1 MKSEII
7 NVGTELLLGD
17 IVNTNSRY
25 LSKKLAE
32 IGIDVF
38 FHTVVGDNRERLK
51 STFITALNRSDLI
64 IITGGLG
71 PTKDD
76 ITKEVICE
84 VLDIELILDTNILS
98 KIKSY
103 FKSCLKGMPHNNIKQ
118 AYIPK
123 GSKILPNEIGT
134 APGFIIEKNGKI
146 ITLLPGPPKELSS
159 MFENYLQQY
168 LSSKSKYTIKSLTI
182 KTIGIGESDLE
193 MRIKDIIENQSN
205 PTIATY
211 AKEGQV
217 EIRIT
222 AKATNEEVANR
233 LINNVVDKITP
244 IIKDYIYSYNNETLE
259 ELVYK
264 ILLERKL
271 KIGFCESCTGGLI
284 ASRFTKIPGA
294 SKVFEE
300 GIITYSNESK
310 LRELG
315 VRKETLQKYGAVSK
329 ETALEM
335 AIGLKK
341 KSKVDIALSVTGIAG
356 PTGGTKDK
364 PVGLVFI
371 GLVTDKNQKCI
382 KYNLKG
388 SRTDIQKKTADRAF
402 NEIRKLLLNLE

>member
-17 IVNTNSRY
+17 ILNTNSRY

-38 FHTVVGDNRERLK
+38 FHSVVGDNKERLK
-51 STFITALNRSDLI
+51 STVITALNRSDLI

-84 VLDIELILDTNILS
+84 VLDLELILDNNILS
-98 KIKSY
+98 KIKCH

-123 GSKILPNEIGT
+123 GSKILPNQIGT
-134 APGFIIEKNGKI
+134 APGFIIEENGKI
-146 ITLLPGPPKELSS
+146 IALLPGPPKELSS

-168 LSSKSKYTIKSLTI
+168 LSSKSKHIIKSLTI

-222 AKATNEEVANR
+222 AKATNEEVANC

-244 IIKDYIYSYNNETLE
+244 VIKDYIYSYNNETLE
-259 ELVYK
+259 ELVYRM
-264 ILLERKL
+264 LLDRKL

-284 ASRFTKIPGA
+284 ASRFTRIPGV

-356 PTGGTKDK
+356 PTGGTKEK

-388 SRTDIQKKTADRAF
+388 NRTDIQKKTADRAF